1 MPGIRY
7 HTTNRRETRSSRNS
21 KMTPQS
27 SFMIL
32 APIVP
37 SREKALRGLLASMN
51 EGTGRVNANNA
62 LIPFAKFDNLHFA
75 RLLILDDK
83 TTEDVRVYGLPRK
96 PYPLYL
102 AFLGDIDSD
111 ENGFLEDL
119 ARVAPQGLRK
129 LFSCC
134 ERFDDETDILNW
146 MKEHR
151 RPSIANYVNWPGRTV
166 RRIREEAALQQ
177 TMERYL
183 KKDFSLREMSPQ
195 EIHAKLAQFINEE
208 KNSGRLTLSD
218 ESPTP
223 PGWWIR
229 NLLHLV
235 ATPLL
240 VLLLSPLLAMIAP
253 FYLIRLR
260 MLERTD
266 PEICPTVDQAYTE
279 ELSRGEDHYVTN
291 QFSAMGSLKPGLVR
305 LLTTIGVLSTV
316 NYGARHIVRPGRL
329 GRIRTIHFA
338 RWVFLDDRKR
348 MIFCSNYDGSVESYM
363 DDFINK
369 TGFGLNA
376 VFSNG
381 IGYPTTN
388 WLVLDG
394 CGDER
399 KYVEYLRRHTLPTQV
414 WYKAYLGLTAIDLER
429 NGRIR
434 KGLEASSLSDQEA
447 SEWVALL

>member
-1 MPGIRY
+1 
-7 HTTNRRETRSSRNS
+7 
-21 KMTPQS
+21 MTPQS

-32 APIVP
+32 APIEP
-37 SREKALRGLLASMN
+37 SREGELRALLASMN
-51 EGTGRVNANNA
+51 EGPGRVNANNE
-62 LIPFAKFDNLHFA
+62 LIPFAKFDQLHFA

-83 TTEDVRVYGLPRK
+83 TTADVEVYGSRRK

-102 AFLGDIDSD
+102 TFLGDIDGD
-111 ENGFLEDL
+111 ENVFLKDL
-119 ARVAPQGLRK
+119 TELAANGLRR

-134 ERFDDETDILNW
+134 QGFGDDTDLLRWI
-146 MKEHR
+146 KKHR
-151 RPSIANYVNWPGRTV
+151 RPSIANYVNWRGRTV
-166 RRIREEAALQQ
+166 RRIREEAALQ
-177 TMERYL
+177 EAIESYL
-183 KKDFSLREMSPQ
+183 NREISLQDLDAR
-195 EIHAKLAQFINEE
+195 EIHVNVAQFVREE
-208 KNSGRLTLSD
+208 KTSGRLKLSE

-229 NLLHLV
+229 NLLHL
-235 ATPLL
+235 AAMPLL
-240 VLLLSPLLAMIAP
+240 VLLLSPLLVVLAP

-260 MLERTD
+260 QLERTD
-266 PEICPTVDQAYTE
+266 PELCPTVDQGYTE
-279 ELSRGEDHYVTN
+279 ELSRGEDHFVTN

-305 LLTTIGVLSTV
+305 LLTTVGVLSTV
-316 NYGARHIVRPGRL
+316 DYAARHIVRPGRL

-338 RWVFLDDRKR
+338 RWVFLDGTKR

-376 VFSNG
+376 SFSNG

-388 WLVLDG
+388 WLILDG

-414 WYKAYLGLTAIDLER
+414 WYKAYPGLTAIDLER
-429 NGRIR
+429 NSRLR
-434 KGLEASSLSDQEA
+434 QGLELLSLSKQQA
-447 SEWVALL
+447 NEWVALL

>member
-1 MPGIRY
+1 
-7 HTTNRRETRSSRNS
+7 
-21 KMTPQS
+21 MTPQS
-27 SFMIL
+27 SFMVL
-32 APIVP
+32 APIVR
-37 SREKALRGLLASMN
+37 SREKELRELLASMN
-51 EGTGRVNANNA
+51 EGPGRVNTNNA
-62 LIPFAKFDNLHFA
+62 VIPFAKLENLHFA

-83 TTEDVRVYGLPRK
+83 TTGDVRVYGLHPK

-102 AFLGDIDSD
+102 GFLGDMDGD
-111 ENGFLEDL
+111 ENRFLEDL
-119 ARVAPQGLRK
+119 VKVAANGLRK

-134 ERFDDETDILNW
+134 EKFGTDTDILNW

-151 RPSIANYVNWPGRTV
+151 KPSIANYVNWPGRTV
-166 RRIREEAALQQ
+166 RRVREEATLQ
-177 TMERYL
+177 EVVESYL
-183 KKDFSLREMSPQ
+183 QKNSLLRTMSPR
-195 EIHAKLAQFINEE
+195 EIHAKLKQFVNAE
-208 KNSGRLTLSD
+208 KVSGRMTLSA

-223 PGWWIR
+223 FGWQIR
-229 NLLHLV
+229 NILHLLGI
-235 ATPLL
+235 PLL
-240 VLLLSPLLAMIAP
+240 VLILSPLLIAIAP
-253 FYLIRLR
+253 FYIIRLR
-260 MLERTD
+260 MQEKSD
-266 PEICPTVDQAYTE
+266 PEVCPTVDQAYTE

-329 GRIRTIHFA
+329 GRVRTIHFA
-338 RWVFLDDRKR
+338 RWVFLDGTDR

-376 VFSNG
+376 SFSNG

-399 KYVEYLRRHTLPTQV
+399 KYVEYLRRHTVPTQV
-414 WYKAYLGLTAIDLER
+414 WYMAYPGLTAIDLER

-434 KGLEASSLSDQEA
+434 KGLEVSSLSNQEA
-447 SEWVALL
+447 TEWVALL

>member
-1 MPGIRY
+1 MV
-7 HTTNRRETRSSRNS
+7 
-21 KMTPQS
+21 
-27 SFMIL
+27 L

-37 SREKALRGLLASMN
+37 SREQELRALLAFMN
-51 EGTGRVNANNA
+51 EGPGRVKANNR

-83 TTEDVRVYGLPRK
+83 TVGDARLYGLCRK

-102 AFLGDIDSD
+102 AFLGDMDGD
-111 ENGFLEDL
+111 EKAFLEGL
-119 ARVAPQGLRK
+119 VRVAANGLRK

-134 ERFDDETDILNW
+134 EGFGEDTDLLQW

-166 RRIREEAALQQ
+166 RCIREEAALQGAV
-177 TMERYL
+177 ESYL
-183 KKDFSLREMSPQ
+183 KQDSSLRDMSSR
-195 EIHAKLAQFINEE
+195 EIHAKVVQFIQQERTA
-208 KNSGRLTLSD
+208 GRLMLTD
-218 ESPTP
+218 EDPTP
-223 PGWWIR
+223 PGWQIR

-235 ATPLL
+235 AMPLL
-240 VLLLSPLLAMIAP
+240 VLLLSPLLVVIAP

-266 PEICPTVDQAYTE
+266 PELCPTVDQAYTE
-279 ELSRGEDHYVTN
+279 ELSRGEDHDVTN
-291 QFSAMGSLKPGLVR
+291 QFSAMGSLKPGPVR

-316 NYGARHIVRPGRL
+316 NYAARHFIRPGRL

-338 RWVFLDDRKR
+338 RWVFLDGRKR

-376 VFSNG
+376 SFSNG

-414 WYKAYLGLTAIDLER
+414 WYKAYPGLTAIDLER

-434 KGLEASSLSDQEA
+434 KGLEILSLSDQEA